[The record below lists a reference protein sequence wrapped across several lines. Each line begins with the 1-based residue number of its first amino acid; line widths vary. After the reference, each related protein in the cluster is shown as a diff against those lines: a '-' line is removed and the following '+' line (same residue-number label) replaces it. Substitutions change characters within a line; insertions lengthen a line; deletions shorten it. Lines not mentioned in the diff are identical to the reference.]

1 MIRFRST
8 RPGDTSRAAHAD
20 NRRERSRGQ
29 SLVEFALV
37 IPILLFLTLTAL
49 DFGRVYLGYIN
60 LQNMARIAANF
71 AANNPTAWDATPSAA
86 QLAVQLKYRNQ
97 ILADAAATNCTLPLD
112 GSGNAVVPT
121 PTFADTNGNG
131 LTTDLG
137 DTAQVQIGCSFRV
150 ITPGVANVVGGTV
163 QVAAASSFP
172 VKSGITATGPGG
184 GGGSTP
190 NAAFSGNGV
199 IASVGAPATISGGV
213 PFTVDFRDTSGG
225 NPTEWLWTF
234 PDPPASTSPLRDPLL
249 HTFLAAGT
257 YDVTMRATNL
267 LGSSTAHMTVIVTP
281 ASAVAFH
288 ANRQDISKGDTVTFT
303 DDSTTGGTA
312 WDWTFGAGQGTGSG
326 QTPTHTYNATGTYTV
341 SLTVTYPGPTGPLT
355 HTETGYIRVNVGMC
369 PVAQLGGVRFND
381 AQAKWQGPPYNF
393 TGVVIKA
400 PGAPSGNFII
410 TAQSITY
417 GVQAFAP
424 CDSDVVVDRP

>member
-8 RPGDTSRAAHAD
+8 RPDGTGRATHARH
-20 NRRERSRGQ
+20 RREGSRGQ

-37 IPILLFLTLTAL
+37 LPIVLFLTLTAL

-71 AANNPTAWDATPSAA
+71 AANNPSAWDATPNAD
-86 QLAVQLKYRNQ
+86 VQQQYKNQ

-121 PTFADTNGNG
+121 PTFTDMNGNG

-137 DTAQVQIGCSFRV
+137 DTAQVQIACAFHV
-150 ITPGVANVVGGTV
+150 ITPGVANVVGGSV
-163 QVAAASSFP
+163 RVAAASSFP
-172 VKSGITATGPGG
+172 VKSGMTATGPGG
-184 GGGSTP
+184 GGGSPP

-199 IASVGAPATISGGV
+199 IASVGAPATISGTV

-225 NPTEWLWTF
+225 NPTQWLWTF
-234 PDPPASTSPLRDPLL
+234 SDTTPATESHVQDPLL
-249 HTFLAAGT
+249 HTFQAAGT
-257 YDVTMRATNL
+257 YTVTMQATNL
-267 LGSSTAHMTVIVTP
+267 FGSSTASMTVNVTP

-288 ANRQDISKGDTVTFT
+288 ANKQDIPVGDTVSFY

-312 WDWTFGAGQGTGSG
+312 WAWAFGAGQGTGTG
-326 QTPTHTYNATGTYTV
+326 QTPTHTYTATGTYTV
-341 SLTVTYPGPTGPLT
+341 SLTVTYPSPTGPLS
-355 HTETGYIRVNVGMC
+355 HTEVGYIRVNVGMC
-369 PVAQLGGVRFND
+369 SVPQLGGVRFND
-381 AQAKWQGPPYNF
+381 AQARWQGAPYNF
-393 TGVVIKA
+393 TGVVVRA

-417 GVQAFAP
+417 GVLAKAP

>member
-8 RPGDTSRAAHAD
+8 RAGDTSRAVHTHR
-20 NRRERSRGQ
+20 RREGWRGQ

-37 IPILLFLTLTAL
+37 IPILMFLTLTAL

-60 LQNMARIAANF
+60 LQNMSRIAANF

-86 QLAVQLKYRNQ
+86 QLAIQLKYRNQ
-97 ILADAAATNCTLPLD
+97 ILADAAATNCTLPRD
-112 GSGNAVVPT
+112 GSGTTVVPI
-121 PTFADTNGNG
+121 PTFTDMNGNSQI
-131 LTTDLG
+131 DPG
-137 DTAQVQIGCSFRV
+137 DTAQVQIGCRFGI
-150 ITPGVANVVGGTV
+150 ITPGIANIVGGTV

-172 VKSGITATGPGG
+172 VKSGMIGTGPGG
-184 GGGSTP
+184 GAGSAP

-199 IASVGAPATISGGV
+199 IASVGAPASISGTV

-225 NPTEWLWTF
+225 NPTYWLWTF
-234 PDPPASTSPLRDPLL
+234 PDTTPATESHLQDPLL
-249 HTFLAAGT
+249 HKFQNAGT
-257 YDVTMRATNL
+257 YVVTMQAENV
-267 LGSSTAHMTVIVTP
+267 LGSSTASMTVTVTA
-281 ASAVAFH
+281 ASAVKFYAD
-288 ANRQDISKGDTVTFT
+288 RQDISKGDTVQFT

-312 WDWTFGAGQGTGSG
+312 WDWTFGAGQGTGTG
-326 QTPTHTYNATGTYTV
+326 RTPSHTYNTTGTYTV
-341 SLTVTYPGPTGPLT
+341 SLTVTYPGPTGPLS
-355 HTETGYIRVNVGMC
+355 HTETGYIRVSVGMC

-381 AQAKWQGPPYNF
+381 AQAKWQGAPYNF

-400 PGAPSGNFII
+400 PGAPSGNFVI

-424 CDSDVVVDRP
+424 CDSDVVVARP

>member
-8 RPGDTSRAAHAD
+8 RPSDSRAAYARHK
-20 NRRERSRGQ
+20 RERSRGQ

-37 IPILLFLTLTAL
+37 IPILLILTSIAL

-60 LQNMARIAANF
+60 LQNMSRIAANF
-71 AANNPTAWDATPSAA
+71 AANNPSAWDATPDTE
-86 QLAVQLKYRNQ
+86 VQAKYRNQ
-97 ILADAAATNCTLPLD
+97 ILADAAATNCTLPVD
-112 GSGNAVVPT
+112 GSGHAVVPT
-121 PTFADTNGNG
+121 PTFTDTNGNG

-137 DTAQVQIGCSFRV
+137 DTARVQIGCTFGV
-150 ITPGVANVVGGTV
+150 ITPGVTNIVGGTV

-172 VKSGITATGPGG
+172 VKSGMTATGPGG
-184 GGGSTP
+184 GGGGSAP

-249 HTFLAAGT
+249 HTFTAAGT
-257 YDVTMRATNL
+257 YVVTMRATNV
-267 LGSSTAHMTVIVTP
+267 LGNSTASMTVIVTP
-281 ASAVAFH
+281 ASAVSFTVTQ
-288 ANRQDISKGDTVTFT
+288 QDIGVGDTVTFSDT
-303 DDSTTGGTA
+303 STTGGTA

-326 QTPTHTYNATGTYTV
+326 QNPTHRYDSTGTYTV
-341 SLTVTYPGPTGPLT
+341 SLTVTYPGPTGPLS
-355 HTETGYIRVNVGMC
+355 HTEVGYIRVNVGMC
-369 PVAQLGGVRFND
+369 HVPQLGGVRFN
-381 AQAKWQGPPYNF
+381 AAEAIWQAAPYNF
-393 TGVVIKA
+393 TGVVIRA

-417 GVQAFAP
+417 GLSAMAP
-424 CDSDVVVDRP
+424 CDSDVVVSRP